1 MTGLGYHDINAA
13 ACVTGKPING
23 GGIHGRVEATG
34 RGVFLT
40 ISTFIHD
47 EHWMKLINLEPGFK
61 VLNKTILNYIIF
73 EYEPYSG
80 PWPSV
85 YSFHTYLCNKH
96 FFVY

>member
-1 MTGLGYHDINAA
+1 MNYVGSYKLIITIFALGYHDINAA

-47 EHWMKLINLEPGFK
+47 EHWMKLIDLEPGFK
-61 VLNKTILNYIIF
+61 VQFVFYISK
-73 EYEPYSG
+73 Y
-80 PWPSV
+80 
-85 YSFHTYLCNKH
+85 
-96 FFVY
+96 FFVYFI